1 MVVVQTPQAPPT
13 FPPDPV
19 QVTCINCQAVVTT
32 VTEPISGLLMWMVV
46 GGICIIGCC
55 LCMWIPCC
63 IDSLRD
69 VQHKCPR
76 CNNVIGRCE
85 RVKF

>member
-19 QVTCINCQAVVTT
+19 QVTCPNCQAVVMT

-46 GGICIIGCC
+46 GGICIIGSVARLC
-55 LCMWIPCC
+55 LTLIFPPFLHPFVTTGWVKLPP
-63 IDSLRD
+63 LD
-69 VQHKCPR
+69 V
-76 CNNVIGRCE
+76 
-85 RVKF
+85 